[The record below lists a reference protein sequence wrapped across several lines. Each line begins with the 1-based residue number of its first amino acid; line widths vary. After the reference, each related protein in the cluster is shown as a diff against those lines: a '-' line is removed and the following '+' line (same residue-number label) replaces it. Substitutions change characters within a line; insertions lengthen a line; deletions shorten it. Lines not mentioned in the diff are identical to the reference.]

1 MNPSQIERITLSS
14 IKDTSHLLY
23 LQQEHDIAE
32 THFAFFPDEAQ
43 YIYKYTRDYGEA
55 PPAVILEA
63 NFPNFEYAPAEN
75 FEVLAAELRRSYE
88 SRVITLAY
96 GNARRIIAENPTE
109 AASYM
114 MRTLSG
120 ITRPSTKQV
129 VELSDNP
136 LQWFDEYEKRVK
148 QREDGEFLSIG
159 LEPLDNR
166 LFVSPGQFIGL
177 LADWGVGK
185 SYVAVKMAVKFY
197 QQGQK
202 VLFISPELSRS
213 ELMVRFHTIL
223 GRQWGY
229 EFSATALTWGLPAQK
244 EQYRKFLT
252 ELDEKKSESNQ
263 EIIVYDTGLQGNL
276 NVGYV
281 EGLIQ
286 KHEPDVVF
294 IDSIQFVHDTSGVRE
309 GWMQMGKICE
319 GLKQVASSNGK
330 IIVATNQTN
339 AAGDSAYSRE
349 FPRYVD
355 ILIRVSHVEDR
366 ITERNISV
374 EKVRNGASITD
385 TLPVVFDPDTG
396 YVGDSVWS
404 TTDSLISD
412 DSIS

>member
-1 MNPSQIERITLSS
+1 
-14 IKDTSHLLY
+14 
-23 LQQEHDIAE
+23 
-32 THFAFFPDEAQ
+32 
-43 YIYKYTRDYGEA
+43 
-55 PPAVILEA
+55 
-63 NFPNFEYAPAEN
+63 
-75 FEVLAAELRRSYE
+75 
-88 SRVITLAY
+88 
-96 GNARRIIAENPTE
+96 
-109 AASYM
+109 
-114 MRTLSG
+114 MRTLSD

-136 LQWFDEYEKRVK
+136 LQWFDEYEKSVK